1 MAEVL
6 SEILGDQG
14 TRKMPASRGKTSHG
28 SKQVAHSRSSNTGGT
43 VALDETVPGWHLD
56 FTPIRTAQ
64 DRPCDPTWRTMQAS
78 FFEAIHQPPIWG
90 AFSWALRY
98 GVHAEDA
105 RLGVNHPLPK
115 ETPHDAIRL
124 ARHRPR
130 PVHGRRVPVHL
141 RADRASRP
149 PEPPAAPGPRA

>member
-43 VALDETVPGWHLD
+43 VALDETVPGWPLD

-78 FFEAIHQPPIWG
+78 FFEAIHQPLFGG
-90 AFSWALRY
+90 AFSLSHW
-98 GVHAEDA
+98 HAVGA
-105 RLGVNHPLPK
+105 RIGA
-115 ETPHDAIRL
+115 TPHCPR
-124 ARHRPR
+124 RRPMT
-130 PVHGRRVPVHL
+130 PFGWLV
-141 RADRASRP
+141 
-149 PEPPAAPGPRA
+149 AAFSLFMAGVAGFTY